1 MCRGAS
7 EIFLYAQIVRP
18 IICMHACACAC
29 RRVRAIGDRER
40 VHNFPFRSQTCAR
53 DARVCEGISRSFL
66 CICTGDEIQN
76 VCSRVLHSKRVTRV
90 RRTCARH
97 NIIVCA
103 LHVSAERRNNKHLL
117 LVSLSVCVCF
127 VGLCADLTYDKCILL
142 HVHVHAYYICNQSV
156 CPACATYFARTRA

>member
-1 MCRGAS
+1 MLARVERFSFFSFVIYTRAFDPSGLQSVGNLSSGGGAKVCRGAS

-18 IICMHACACAC
+18 IICMHACSCAC

-53 DARVCEGISRSFL
+53 DASVCEGISRSFL

-76 VCSRVLHSKRVTRV
+76 VCSLVLH
-90 RRTCARH
+90 TCARH

-117 LVSLSVCVCF
+117 LVSLCVCVCVF
-127 VGLCADLTYDKCILL
+127 CWL
-142 HVHVHAYYICNQSV
+142 V
-156 CPACATYFARTRA
+156 CGFNI